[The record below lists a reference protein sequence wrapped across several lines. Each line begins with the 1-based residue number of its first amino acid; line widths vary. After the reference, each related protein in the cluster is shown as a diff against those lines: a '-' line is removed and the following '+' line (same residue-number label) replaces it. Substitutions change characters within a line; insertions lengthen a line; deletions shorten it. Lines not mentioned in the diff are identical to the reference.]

1 MCSQGIAY
9 YLCLRWR
16 AYEQSYGEVPNIN
29 NIAKCVEEDVLNPLC
44 MLTQSLYITY
54 VRLVEHLKGL
64 GGHSYEIGSFLWEI
78 FNDHMLFRYLQMCV
92 GGIANVQYQFGVCG
106 NCYKLQT
113 KVFYLPINQYVPL
126 SIYIFVM
133 QSIFPTSP
141 RLIYVLHIFGRSFTS
156 NKQYENLGNLWVNP
170 PSNLAMCLHEISC
183 TKELIWP
190 HSRLIIILEGKCQTK
205 M

>member
-1 MCSQGIAY
+1 MCSQGVAY

-92 GGIANVQYQFGVCG
+92 GGIANIQYPFGVCG

-113 KVFYLPINQYVPL
+113 KVFLSTHKLVCTPL
-126 SIYIFVM
+126 HLYFCHVEHISY
-133 QSIFPTSP
+133 QSQVDLRVAYFWA
-141 RLIYVLHIFGRSFTS
+141 LVHL
-156 NKQYENLGNLWVNP
+156 K
-170 PSNLAMCLHEISC
+170 
-183 TKELIWP
+183 
-190 HSRLIIILEGKCQTK
+190 
-205 M
+205 